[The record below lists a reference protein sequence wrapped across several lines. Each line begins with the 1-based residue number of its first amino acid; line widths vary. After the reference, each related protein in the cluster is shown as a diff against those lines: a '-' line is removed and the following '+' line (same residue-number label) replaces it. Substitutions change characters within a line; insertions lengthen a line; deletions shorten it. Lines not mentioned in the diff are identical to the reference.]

1 MNKTKICKISKFSLM
16 TTIPKILAEAF
27 EFEEGDE
34 LYWEIKTVD
43 GKQKLVIDTKSTIK
57 EQLDEER

>member
-1 MNKTKICKISKFSLM
+1 M

-34 LYWEIKTVD
+34 LFWEIKTVD

-57 EQLDEER
+57 EQLEEER